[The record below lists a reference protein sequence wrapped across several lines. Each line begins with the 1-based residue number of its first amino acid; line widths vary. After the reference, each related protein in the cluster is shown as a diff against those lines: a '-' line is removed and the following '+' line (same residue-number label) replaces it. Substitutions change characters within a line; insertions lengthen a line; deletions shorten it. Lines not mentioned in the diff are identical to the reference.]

1 MHSSSLI
8 AHSRAIQV
16 RCATLLEHMHSDAA
30 LVCMLHRY
38 EKRSH
43 AGGALSAVPYFAG
56 VMTEY
61 VYISHVN
68 QAACALFACVTK
80 NECPTQRRVYVSWR
94 SITRGVIVIL
104 WVLSLLT

>member
-8 AHSRAIQV
+8 AHSSAIQV

-43 AGGALSAVPYFAG
+43 AGGALSAVPYFA
-56 VMTEY
+56 VVSTED
-61 VYISHVN
+61 VYIS
-68 QAACALFACVTK
+68 ACESGSMCIICLCDK
-80 NECPTQRRVYVSWR
+80 KKYDCPTHRRVC
-94 SITRGVIVIL
+94 RGV
-104 WVLSLLT
+104 LLHVD